1 MSRAAEELDVT
12 QGAVSRAIQ
21 ALEKD
26 LGTLLFR
33 RSRPLLQLTEAGEV
47 LHVDVKRGFERLS
60 AGVKRVRELG
70 QSGRL
75 AIDVLPT
82 FAIRFLIPRL
92 PRLQALHPEFDVDL
106 TVSER
111 AVDFD
116 VDPIDIAI
124 RYGMDGQWPHAG
136 STRLM
141 EEELVFV
148 CAPAVRGRYGALT
161 PDMLEPQLLLRHT
174 TRPETWPEWFAA
186 AGLESVE
193 PRGLGLEHFFMVI
206 EAAIAGM
213 GFALLPRFMIQRELE
228 DGSLI
233 VACAPILRRRQ
244 GYHVLFSPERRFDTR
259 VVAIVRWL
267 RAEIHRDSLVS
278 SGLVGSS
285 G

>member
-1 MSRAAEELDVT
+1 MRTLPSLASLRAFETVARLRSMSRAAEELGVT

-47 LHVDVKRGFERLS
+47 LRVDVKRGFERLS
-60 AGVKRVRELG
+60 AGVERVRELG

-111 AVDFD
+111 MVDFD

-186 AGLESVE
+186 AGPAHSERRARRRRFS
-193 PRGLGLEHFFMVI
+193 R
-206 EAAIAGM
+206 
-213 GFALLPRFMIQRELE
+213 LLARSP
-228 DGSLI
+228 GCPS
-233 VACAPILRRRQ
+233 AHCAQLRRSLCPTSQ
-244 GYHVLFSPERRFDTR
+244 ADSWCSAKEWPDQAHSSTAARRVGLPF
-259 VVAIVRWL
+259 
-267 RAEIHRDSLVS
+267 RD
-278 SGLVGSS
+278 
-285 G
+285 